1 MTGLVALFGQVG
13 VQFGGV
19 AQLGEHLL
27 CKQGVTG
34 SIPVVSIPRVCRA
47 NAVLAH
53 GLVLSQPAPSRCGDN
68 RLLANDESCS
78 PKVPSTTSTGC
89 IAECPEFGLI
99 MCSGKASWVVWSCR
113 LSGCPVLIVGAVA
126 VVLCNVNQVL
136 VRLWARVMEI
146 GPSGR
151 VDIPLFSRLV

>member
-1 MTGLVALFGQVG
+1 VIGFQV
-13 VQFGGV
+13 GGV

-34 SIPVVSIPRVCRA
+34 SIPVVSTTVVCKA
-47 NAVLAH
+47 NGVYLTGSARRQSFA
-53 GLVLSQPAPSRCGDN
+53 
-68 RLLANDESCS
+68 SCS
-78 PKVPSTTSTGC
+78 PERVLPTSTGC

-99 MCSGKASWVVWSCR
+99 MCLGKASWVVWSRR
-113 LSGCPVLIVGAVA
+113 LSGCPVLIVGVVT

-146 GPSGR
+146 CPSGW
-151 VDIPLFSRLV
+151 VDVPLFSRLV